1 MIYKIHERIVG
12 RNMRDERTIKLLCA
26 SAKMEFALSFSVKS
40 KLLISA
46 GIIASASAIWH
57 LLCIFGGPS
66 WFAFA
71 RAPKAIIDSSVQGT
85 LLAPIGTIVVASL
98 MFACTVFAFSAAGL
112 IRKVP
117 LLKSALIT
125 IATLCILRGLI
136 VIPVF
141 VTSSGLDYWQIVAST
156 VWFYV
161 GICFI
166 AGSIEQYKLSK
177 SGT

>member
-1 MIYKIHERIVG
+1 M
-12 RNMRDERTIKLLCA
+12 
-26 SAKMEFALSFSVKS
+26 SFSVQS

-46 GIIASASAIWH
+46 GVIASASATWH

-71 RAPKAIIDSSVQGT
+71 RAPQQIIESAQQGT
-85 LLAPIGTIVVASL
+85 MLAPIGTVVVAGL
-98 MFACTVFAFSAAGL
+98 MLACTMFAFSAVGL

-136 VIPVF
+136 AIPTF
-141 VTSSGLDYWQIVAST
+141 LTPTGLDIWQIVAST

-161 GICFI
+161 GICFVT
-166 AGSIEQYKLSK
+166 GSIEQYKLDK
-177 SGT
+177 SDI

>member
-1 MIYKIHERIVG
+1 MPI
-12 RNMRDERTIKLLCA
+12 
-26 SAKMEFALSFSVKS
+26 MEFALSYRIQS

-57 LLCIFGGPS
+57 LLCILGGPT
-66 WFAFA
+66 WFMFA
-71 RAPKAIIDSSVQGT
+71 RAPQQVIDSAQQGT
-85 LLAPIGTIVVASL
+85 LLAPVSTVVVASL
-98 MFACTVFAFSAAGL
+98 MFACAVFAFSAAGL

-125 IATLCILRGLI
+125 IAVLCTLRGLI
-136 VIPVF
+136 AIPTF
-141 VTSSGLDYWQIVAST
+141 VNSTGLDIWQIVASII
-156 VWFYV
+156 WLYV

-166 AGSIEQYKLSK
+166 AGSIEQYRLGK

>member
-1 MIYKIHERIVG
+1 M
-12 RNMRDERTIKLLCA
+12 CQC
-26 SAKMEFALSFSVKS
+26 KMEFALIFTVQS

-46 GIIASASAIWH
+46 GVIASASAIWH
-57 LLCIFGGPS
+57 LLCILGGPS

-71 RAPKAIIDSSVQGT
+71 RAPEQVIESAQQGT
-85 LLAPIGTIVVASL
+85 MLAPISTVFVASL
-98 MFACTVFAFSAAGL
+98 MFTCTVFAFSAVGL

-125 IATLCILRGLI
+125 IASLCLLRGLI
-136 VIPVF
+136 AIPTF
-141 VTSSGLDYWQIVAST
+141 ATSTGLDIWQIVAST

-161 GICFI
+161 GICFLT
-166 AGSIEQYKLSK
+166 GSIEQYKSGK

>member
-1 MIYKIHERIVG
+1 
-12 RNMRDERTIKLLCA
+12 
-26 SAKMEFALSFSVKS
+26 MEYALNFSFKS

-46 GIIASASAIWH
+46 GVIASASAVWH

-71 RAPKAIIDSSVQGT
+71 RAPQQIIDSSVQGT
-85 LLAPIGTIVVASL
+85 LLAPIGTIIVASL

-125 IATLCILRGLI
+125 IAVLCTLRGLI
-136 VIPVF
+136 AIPTF
-141 VTSSGLDYWQIVAST
+141 VTSSGVDTWQIVAST

-166 AGSIEQYKLSK
+166 TGSIEQYRFGK

>member
-1 MIYKIHERIVG
+1 
-12 RNMRDERTIKLLCA
+12 
-26 SAKMEFALSFSVKS
+26 MELALNFSIQS

-46 GIIASASAIWH
+46 GIIASASAFWH

-71 RAPKAIIDSSVQGT
+71 RSPQQIIDSAAQGT
-85 LLAPIGTIVVASL
+85 LLAPIGTVIVASL
-98 MFACTVFAFSAAGL
+98 MFACTIFAISAVGL

-125 IATLCILRGLI
+125 IAVLCTLRGLI
-136 VIPVF
+136 AIPTF
-141 VTSSGLDYWQIVAST
+141 VTSSGLDIWQIVASSI
-156 VWFYV
+156 WLYV

-166 AGSIEQYKLSK
+166 AGSIEQYRHGK

>member
-1 MIYKIHERIVG
+1 
-12 RNMRDERTIKLLCA
+12 
-26 SAKMEFALSFSVKS
+26 MEFVLSFSVNS

-46 GIIASASAIWH
+46 GVIASASAIWH
-57 LLCIFGGPS
+57 LLCILGGPS

-71 RAPKAIIDSSVQGT
+71 RAPQQIIDSAVQGT
-85 LLAPIGTIVVASL
+85 LLAPIGTIIVASL
-98 MFACTVFAFSAAGL
+98 MFACTIFTFSAVGL

-125 IATLCILRGLI
+125 IAVLCSLRGLI
-136 VIPVF
+136 AMPTVVP
-141 VTSSGLDYWQIVAST
+141 SSVLDIWQIVAST

-166 AGSIEQYKLSK
+166 AGSIEQYRLGK